1 MKRKN
6 LKQAVLLIFCFGIL
20 ITGVGVGTGV
30 IARNRQRLLEKRTQ
44 EKQDMATFEES
55 EKRNEKTVSDTEKEN
70 IQKKSEEILS
80 SFETTSESEEARDQN
95 LRAACEKLNGIELAP
110 QEILS
115 FNDTVGPYT
124 EEAGYRAG
132 PAIIAEGQVG
142 EELGGGVCQVST
154 TLYNAA
160 IRGNLGV
167 VERHRHSFP
176 MDYVEV
182 GLDAMINDPDSDLKI
197 QNTTDVPLF
206 IEAYAQRGTVSVKFK
221 GAKLDDGMRVQVESA
236 VLNTEK
242 PEGEEIQLSTEL
254 AEGSREV
261 LQEERTGYETRVS
274 RKVYN
279 GEELISDEVL
289 SEDIYP
295 PVRRIIIEGC
305 QQSK

>member
-115 FNDTVGPYT
+115 FDY
-124 EEAGYRAG
+124 GYGRRN
-132 PAIIAEGQVG
+132 V
-142 EELGGGVCQVST
+142 LGFSYSSQGRSYG
-154 TLYNAA
+154 
-160 IRGNLGV
+160 
-167 VERHRHSFP
+167 HW
-176 MDYVEV
+176 
-182 GLDAMINDPDSDLKI
+182 
-197 QNTTDVPLF
+197 
-206 IEAYAQRGTVSVKFK
+206 
-221 GAKLDDGMRVQVESA
+221 
-236 VLNTEK
+236 
-242 PEGEEIQLSTEL
+242 
-254 AEGSREV
+254 
-261 LQEERTGYETRVS
+261 
-274 RKVYN
+274 
-279 GEELISDEVL
+279 
-289 SEDIYP
+289 
-295 PVRRIIIEGC
+295 RRFYYD
-305 QQSK
+305 